1 MELLTSASLGH
12 FVLMLLALFVGLSIV
27 EGIIMHFFRLASL
40 RRCLGQS
47 IAINLISTVVGLGL
61 VFIIR
66 LTAFSDLRF
75 DNEASHI
82 PFWVSTWLVI
92 VIIESLTLKAV
103 NKPASWEK
111 AFTVSM
117 TMNAVTFLGLYAMA
131 L

>member
-12 FVLMLLALFVGLSIV
+12 FVLMLLVLFLGLSIV
-27 EGIIMHFFRLASL
+27 EGVIMHFFRLASL
-40 RRCLGQS
+40 RRSLGQS
-47 IAINLISTVVGLGL
+47 IAINFISTVVGLGL
-61 VFIIR
+61 VFLIR

-75 DNEASHI
+75 DNEAAHI
-82 PFWVSTWLVI
+82 PFWVSAWLVI
-92 VIIESLTLKAV
+92 VIIESLALKAL

-117 TMNAVTFLGLYAMA
+117 TMNAVTFLGLYTMA